1 LLKSGDRQCSLLEVK
16 ILLLDMVFKVYNGV
30 SMLVHHRAS
39 DVQLLMGVVTPML
52 DLTEA
57 AVRKLQLMVLA

>member
-1 LLKSGDRQCSLLEVK
+1 M
-16 ILLLDMVFKVYNGV
+16 LLDMVFKVYNGV
-30 SMLVHHRAS
+30 STLVHHRAS